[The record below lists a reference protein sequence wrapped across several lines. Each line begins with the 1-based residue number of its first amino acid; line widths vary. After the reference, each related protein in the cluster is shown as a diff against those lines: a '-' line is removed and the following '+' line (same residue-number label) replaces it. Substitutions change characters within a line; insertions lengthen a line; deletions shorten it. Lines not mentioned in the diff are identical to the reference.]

1 MNVKVLQHLQILQ
14 RTWRNAG
21 VHSRA
26 SFEMEKAVSATVYT
40 SVSCFGRGWTRGGRS
55 RPLRRADSRQHAKL
69 WKRSYAGELQA
80 SSGALGWDSDHAF
93 GAASPQSRALKL
105 VGRDR
110 DFALRL
116 LNDLERQKGEQTLR
130 QALHSS
136 TVTQAQA
143 QEQAS
148 SSPGGLQIPLP
159 ATEVLQPGLA
169 QGTPEWLSLRRNRI
183 TASAFS
189 TALGFWKGDRRA
201 ELWEEKIGIKE
212 PFSGNEATR
221 WGTTQEA
228 GAVEKYKE
236 ITGNGVDHV
245 AFKIYKAGDEYLSW
259 LGASPDGLIRYRN
272 DGEQPLLPPGQ
283 RLGILEVKC
292 PHNKGR
298 PELGAPWDMVPA
310 YYMPQAQGLLEIYDR
325 EIMDFY
331 VWTVNGSAVF
341 RIRRDPE
348 YWGFMFRIMS
358 ELWWGHIV
366 PASVALKNGKSI
378 ADIQVFRPTEAHA
391 GTSNIVQMSRDLARK
406 SPMIWRE
413 HKGCV
418 MKF

>member
-1 MNVKVLQHLQILQ
+1 MSVKGLQQMQILQ
-14 RTWRNAG
+14 RTLRSAG
-21 VHSRA
+21 VQ
-26 SFEMEKAVSATVYT
+26 MEKAASYT
-40 SVSCFGRGWTRGGRS
+40 LVTTSWSCVGGGGGWSRGGL
-55 RPLRRADSRQHAKL
+55 PPKHHAKL
-69 WKRSYAGELQA
+69 WRRSYAGELRA
-80 SSGALGWDSDHAF
+80 STGGARGWESDRAF

-105 VGRDR
+105 VGRER
-110 DFALRL
+110 DSALRL
-116 LNDLERQKGEQTLR
+116 LNDLERQKGERTLR

-136 TVTQAQA
+136 TVPPAQAQA
-143 QEQAS
+143 QA
-148 SSPGGLQIPLP
+148 PGGGLQVPLP
-159 ATEVLQPGLA
+159 GTDVLQPDLA

-221 WGTTQEA
+221 WGTSQEA
-228 GAVEKYKE
+228 GAVEKYKD

-259 LGASPDGLIRYRN
+259 LGASPDGLIRCRN
-272 DGEQPLLPPGQ
+272 DGEQPLPAGQ

-298 PELGAPWDMVPA
+298 PELGAPWDLVPA

-341 RIRRDPE
+341 RIKRDPE

-366 PASVALKNGKSI
+366 PASVALKKGKSI
-378 ADIQVFRPTEAHA
+378 ADVQVFRPSEAHA
-391 GTSNIVQMSRDLARK
+391 GTANIVQMSRDLARK

-413 HKGCV
+413 HKGSV